1 MMNFQIVHRS
11 YSYLSLYECA
21 QNHSGQTLP
30 EAELATF
37 IFPHGLSLKY
47 STMQRFPVPVYFTF
61 VLTDEKGAHI
71 YTACLKFY
79 EKISNQEVANFFK
92 YTDEKVM

>member
-1 MMNFQIVHRS
+1 M
-11 YSYLSLYECA
+11 
-21 QNHSGQTLP
+21 
-30 EAELATF
+30 F

-47 STMQRFPVPVYFTF
+47 STKQRFPVPVYFTF

-79 EKISNQEVANFFK
+79 EKLSNEEVASFFK
-92 YTDEKVM
+92 YTDEKVYIILLNDFEKNVY